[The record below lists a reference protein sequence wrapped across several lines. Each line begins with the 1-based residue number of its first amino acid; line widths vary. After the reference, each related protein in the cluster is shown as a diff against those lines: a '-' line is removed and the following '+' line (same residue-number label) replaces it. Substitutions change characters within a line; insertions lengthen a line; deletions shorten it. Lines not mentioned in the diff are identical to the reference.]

1 MSANL
6 SNKAQESLVGDGV
19 ELVSTTDLKG
29 VITYCNEAF
38 CQIAGFEQH
47 ELLGQNHNIVRHSD
61 MPKAAFGDLW
71 ERLKQGKAWRGIVK
85 NKTKT
90 GGYYWVDAYVT
101 PIYDNGKVTG
111 YQSVRVKPK
120 REWVNIAAKAYQGLL
135 GAEKSGRA
143 WSLSISDSVRYAILL
158 GSLAAPAISYSMS
171 VDGLF
176 GWLASILP
184 AGVLALL
191 FRQEL
196 INTPAELKKLQS
208 QYDSISRLVY
218 SGNKPFSIADY
229 QLKMASARI
238 RTVLGRMTDSAAPL
252 QHFAQ
257 DLSKTTSEVSSALGQ
272 QTVDIRQVR
281 DAAEEMESSAN
292 SVSSST
298 NDAHLLI
305 DDTLKSCMMA
315 KDTIDQTHSNLAQ
328 LSQQAEKA
336 TETTYQLS
344 DQAQKVSH
352 LMEEIGGIADQTNLL
367 ALNAAIEAARAG
379 EQGRGFAVVADEVR
393 ALSGRTSNATDQI
406 QASID
411 TMLSTIQNW
420 QQDIIANKE
429 QTDTCSQVAEQSA
442 LRLSEVEQM
451 MQTMSGLMVNV
462 AESANKQLEL
472 SSDVNQHIHS
482 IASTAEQNL
491 AATHSVDQNSQK
503 LKERVQDF
511 YRLAQQFEEK

>member
-1 MSANL
+1 
-6 SNKAQESLVGDGV
+6 
-19 ELVSTTDLKG
+19 
-29 VITYCNEAF
+29 
-38 CQIAGFEQH
+38 
-47 ELLGQNHNIVRHSD
+47 
-61 MPKAAFGDLW
+61 
-71 ERLKQGKAWRGIVK
+71 
-85 NKTKT
+85 
-90 GGYYWVDAYVT
+90 
-101 PIYDNGKVTG
+101 
-111 YQSVRVKPK
+111 
-120 REWVNIAAKAYQGLL
+120 
-135 GAEKSGRA
+135 
-143 WSLSISDSVRYAILL
+143 
-158 GSLAAPAISYSMS
+158 
-171 VDGLF
+171 
-176 GWLASILP
+176 
-184 AGVLALL
+184 
-191 FRQEL
+191 
-196 INTPAELKKLQS
+196 
-208 QYDSISRLVY
+208 
-218 SGNKPFSIADY
+218 
-229 QLKMASARI
+229 
-238 RTVLGRMTDSAAPL
+238 
-252 QHFAQ
+252 
-257 DLSKTTSEVSSALGQ
+257 
-272 QTVDIRQVR
+272 
-281 DAAEEMESSAN
+281 
-292 SVSSST
+292 
-298 NDAHLLI
+298 
-305 DDTLKSCMMA
+305 MMA

-352 LMEEIGGIADQTNLL
+352 LMEEIGAIADQTNLL

-451 MQTMSGLMVNV
+451 MQTMSDLMVNV

-491 AATHSVDQNSQK
+491 AATHTVDQNSQK